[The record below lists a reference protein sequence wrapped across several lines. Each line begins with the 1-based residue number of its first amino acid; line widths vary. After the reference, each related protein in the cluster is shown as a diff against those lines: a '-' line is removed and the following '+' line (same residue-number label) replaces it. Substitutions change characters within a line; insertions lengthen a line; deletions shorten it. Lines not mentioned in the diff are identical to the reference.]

1 LIAELIDPDACQYDH
16 NDLCQTHGCSERPC
30 PQERAKRWLAE
41 YPTTPTTESITV
53 PYLQFCNGDHCSIEE
68 RAVIDAALA
77 FHKQRRLIAD
87 MPLSEALEHGRESYD
102 IVAVFEET
110 CSALLAARAKEEN
123 VQ

>member
-1 LIAELIDPDACQYDH
+1 MDTQKIDHHFFGVNPKDGTDDTPGTFIPAQ
-16 NDLCQTHGCSERPC
+16 CSR
-30 PQERAKRWLAE
+30 
-41 YPTTPTTESITV
+41 
-53 PYLQFCNGDHCSIEE
+53 DHCTSEE

-110 CSALLAARAKEEN
+110 CSTLLAERSK
-123 VQ
+123 Q